1 MPKFKTNF
9 QLHYA
14 QVIMIAIIFH
24 LMFVI

>member
-1 MPKFKTNF
+1 MPKLKTNF
-9 QLHYA
+9 QLHNA